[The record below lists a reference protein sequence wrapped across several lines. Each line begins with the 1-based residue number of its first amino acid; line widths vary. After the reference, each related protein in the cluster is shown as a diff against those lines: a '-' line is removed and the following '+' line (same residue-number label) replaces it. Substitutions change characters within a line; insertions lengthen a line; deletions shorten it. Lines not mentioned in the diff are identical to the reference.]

1 MASAEGIA
9 MSKLGLSEDG
19 IRAAFG
25 RLAVALEKHGPLPC
39 ENGPTR
45 VVPADEFMLMCHG
58 KDGRLFFKHRVT
70 RNYVIVL
77 PDGVL
82 QVPSWDMAFHKGVFN
97 GYPEAVVEVA
107 PEE

>member
-1 MASAEGIA
+1 MASAEWIA

-39 ENGPTR
+39 ENGSTR
-45 VVPADEFMLMCHG
+45 VVPADEFMFMHTD
-58 KDGRLFFKHRVT
+58 KAKWLFFKHRVT

-82 QVPSWDMAFHKGVFN
+82 QVPSWDMAFHKGVFD
-97 GYPEAVVEVA
+97 GYPEAVVEGV